1 MATRLR
7 EFLDDAF
14 LARLYREIR
23 QAGAIRA
30 ISVDLTHRCN
40 LRCAGCYFFAEGMD
54 RRETPSTDA
63 EFEAFVAR
71 EQARGTNFVTVIGG
85 EPSLALDRLRVLAR
99 TFRTTVV
106 TNGLR
111 RIPWEGFE
119 SMPIGVSV
127 WGDHETDTRL
137 RGRGRRDI
145 FAVALRN
152 YRNDPRAN
160 WYYTTT
166 PGNAHEIQPVVERCV
181 TNGNR
186 VLFNFYG
193 DLAGIGGDVDH
204 RLGFARVRREIDR
217 MIDRYPESIWLSSYM
232 SEVISTGR
240 LYEDTWGY
248 DVCSSVSADNPMNR
262 ERLANGK
269 PYNPHFRAYN
279 PDLTSTRR
287 CCVGHERDCSTC
299 FDVWAHTSWIMLHM
313 RRHLGSKHEFT
324 NWLTTMYL
332 FYLMNRFVDFDA
344 GVRLLPEIH
353 RRVREGYH
361 DDLSAVSGP
370 AAASPEEMEAPMLVG
385 SAPS

>member
-1 MATRLR
+1 MASQLR
-7 EFLDDAF
+7 EFLADAF
-14 LARLYREIR
+14 LARLYGEIR
-23 QAGAIRA
+23 EAGPIRA

-40 LRCAGCYFFAEGMD
+40 LRCVGCYFFAEGMD
-54 RRETPSTDA
+54 RREAPAADE
-63 EFEAFVAR
+63 EFEAFVTR
-71 EQARGTNFVTVIGG
+71 EQTRGTNFVTVIGG
-85 EPSLALDRLRVLAR
+85 EPSLMLDRLRLLAGS
-99 TFRTTVV
+99 FRTAVV

-111 RIPWEGFE
+111 RIPSEGLE
-119 SMPIGVSV
+119 NVPIGVSV

-145 FAVALRN
+145 FATALRN
-152 YRNDPRAN
+152 YQDDPRAS

-166 PGNAHEIQPVVERCV
+166 PGNAHEIESVVEQCV
-181 TNGNR
+181 ANGNR

-204 RLGFARVRREIDR
+204 RLGFAQVRREIDR
-217 MIDRYPESIWLSSYM
+217 MIDRYPDRIWLSSYM

-248 DVCSSVSADNPMNR
+248 AVCSSVSADNPRNR

-287 CCVGHERDCSTC
+287 CCVGDERDCSTC
-299 FDVWAHTSWIMLHM
+299 FDVWAHTSWIMLSM
-313 RRHLGSKHEFT
+313 RRHLGSKREFT

-332 FYLMNRFVDFDA
+332 FYLMNRFVDFDG
-344 GVRLLPEIH
+344 GVSLLAEIH
-353 RRVREGYH
+353 RRVRAGYPDAARTGEGQATPCH
-361 DDLSAVSGP
+361 EDVEVPL
-370 AAASPEEMEAPMLVG
+370 LVG
-385 SAPS
+385 NGQP

>member
-1 MATRLR
+1 MASQLR
-7 EFLDDAF
+7 DFLEDAF

-23 QAGAIRA
+23 EAGPIRA

-40 LRCAGCYFFAEGMD
+40 LRCVGCYFFAEGMD
-54 RRETPSTDA
+54 RREAPDA
-63 EFEAFVAR
+63 DAAFEAFVTR

-85 EPSLALDRLRVLAR
+85 EPSLVLDRLRILAQ
-99 TFRTTVV
+99 TFHTTVV

-111 RIPWEGFE
+111 RIPSDGFE
-119 SMPIGVSV
+119 TMPIGVSV

-145 FAVALRN
+145 FTTALRN
-152 YRNDPRAN
+152 YQDDPRAN

-166 PGNAHEIQPVVERCV
+166 PGNTHEIEPVVEQCV
-181 TNGNR
+181 ANGNR
-186 VLFNFYG
+186 VCFNFYG

-217 MIDRYPESIWLSSYM
+217 MIDRYPDRIWLSSYM

-240 LYEDTWGY
+240 LYEDRWGY
-248 DVCSSVSADNPMNR
+248 AVCSSVSADHPINR

-313 RRHLGSKHEFT
+313 RRHLGSKREFT

-332 FYLMNRFVDFDA
+332 FYLMNRFVDFEA
-344 GVRLLPEIH
+344 GVSLLPEIH
-353 RRVREGYH
+353 RRVREGYQ
-361 DDLSAVSGP
+361 DVP
-370 AAASPEEMEAPMLVG
+370 RPVEAPATPCNEDIEVPVLIG
-385 SAPS
+385 SGQA

>member
-1 MATRLR
+1 MASQLR
-7 EFLDDAF
+7 EFLADAF

-23 QAGAIRA
+23 EAGPIRA
-30 ISVDLTHRCN
+30 SSVDLTHRCN
-40 LRCAGCYFFAEGMD
+40 LRCVGCYFFAEGMD
-54 RRETPSTDA
+54 RREAPGADA
-63 EFEAFVAR
+63 AFEAFVTR
-71 EQARGTNFVTVIGG
+71 EESRGTNFVTVIGG
-85 EPSLALDRLRVLAR
+85 EPSLVLDRLRILAR
-99 TFRTTVV
+99 TFHTTVV

-111 RIPWEGFE
+111 RIPSEGFE
-119 SMPIGVSV
+119 NMPIGVSV

-145 FAVALRN
+145 FATALRN
-152 YRNDPRAN
+152 YQDDPRAN

-166 PGNAHEIQPVVERCV
+166 PGNAHEIESVVEQCV
-181 TNGNR
+181 ANGNR
-186 VLFNFYG
+186 VCFNFYG

-217 MIDRYPESIWLSSYM
+217 MIDRYPDRIWLSSYM

-248 DVCSSVSADNPMNR
+248 GVCSSVSVDNPINR

-299 FDVWAHTSWIMLHM
+299 FDVWAHTSWIMLNM
-313 RRHLGSKHEFT
+313 RRHLGSKQEFT

-344 GVRLLPEIH
+344 GVSLLPEIH
-353 RRVREGYH
+353 RRVRQGYQ
-361 DDLSAVSGP
+361 DAPRTLEEP
-370 AAASPEEMEAPMLVG
+370 APTRHEDVEVPMLIG
-385 SAPS
+385 SGQP